1 MQKPAAAAAERREG
15 CRYDSSAQQRP
26 LPSPPSGRKT
36 QGCTETKSQSNSR
49 MKNKKLF
56 KRMRV
61 ASHALPTHPRQD
73 LTGSGRGRGHTCT
86 LAWRS
91 AGGVSTAFLQPLQQD
106 AGAITDLSWLIC
118 GHTAPSYLHPRPIQQ
133 WPRPLSRGPQM
144 SLSQRLVV

>member
-1 MQKPAAAAAERREG
+1 MQKPPAAAERREG

-49 MKNKKLF
+49 MKNKK
-56 KRMRV
+56 RMRV
-61 ASHALPTHPRQD
+61 ASHDLPTHPCQD

-118 GHTAPSYLHPRPIQQ
+118 GHAAPSDLQPRPIEQ